1 MKDVLEPL
9 ASGLSIVNIA
19 EDGEEDSRHSDAGF
33 EEDVLPFLLQA
44 QDVVSRLESRVM
56 ELEEDLFVSDCNF
69 LTCFLNWRFDC

>member
-19 EDGEEDSRHSDAGF
+19 EDDGEDSRQSDAGF

-56 ELEEDLFVSDCNF
+56 ELEEDLFVSDYIDF
-69 LTCFLNWRFDC
+69 KYSG